1 MCSIFDKFLSSLW
14 EHLRPGGRDIGE
26 SIRAA
31 INFAPQFYLKIGR
44 FTIPVTGAMIS
55 LIASVILLTIL
66 AFWLRRGLNKY
77 EITGKQALT
86 EKLYFAVI
94 SLGVSSGLK
103 RDQAETVLPWTLGI
117 GLYIFTS
124 NVVAIAE
131 MSASAVNPAVPVSLA
146 LYTLVFVIAMGIHLV
161 GIKGFGHSLIDPMP
175 GLLPFNILDYM
186 IKPVSLALRLF
197 GNVFG
202 AFILIAVIR
211 TIMPL
216 ILPSLFG
223 LWFDV
228 ADALIQALI
237 FVYLTTTYL
246 GEVVEKAEN
255 TAERLASKKEQSEQQ
270 KVKV

>member
-1 MCSIFDKFLSSLW
+1 VCSIFDKFLSSLW

-66 AFWLRRGLNKY
+66 AFWLRRGLKKY
-77 EITGKQALT
+77 ELSGKQALT

-103 RDQAETVLPWTLGI
+103 RDQSETVLPWTLGI

-186 IKPVSLALRLF
+186 IKPSHGHCVKCGQFLTRVPCLQ
-197 GNVFG
+197 
-202 AFILIAVIR
+202 
-211 TIMPL
+211 
-216 ILPSLFG
+216 G
-223 LWFDV
+223 L
-228 ADALIQALI
+228 
-237 FVYLTTTYL
+237 YL
-246 GEVVEKAEN
+246 GLGPRA
-255 TAERLASKKEQSEQQ
+255 RHDRHHFHGLHIRRYLAAYRQET
-270 KVKV
+270 